1 MRIVQVL
8 QPNGE
13 EFRYEKGEPRRL
25 VNLIMED
32 GTQIKAVLEFEKLG
46 LHVLVEETHG

>member
-1 MRIVQVL
+1 MRIIQVI

-25 VNLIMED
+25 VNLVMED
-32 GTQIKAVLEFEKLG
+32 GTQVKAVLEFEKLG
-46 LHVLVEETHG
+46 FVVAKEPSNG